1 MANFCVNCGKPIQ
14 SNWKFCP
21 YCSNHAYQAPKDISQ
36 LTTEKPSI
44 GAYEYVDTQSV
55 EPSMLETKRKEKKKR
70 LTKVQKRAI
79 VIGIPVIVAAIVI
92 PIVSI
97 AIYQYLF
104 PQKTV
109 SFYVNNGNTSASYTV
124 STTRDTLDYF
134 KNSPHP
140 SHTHWDPDFIADVIE
155 SYCTPNDTR
164 MLQIATAI
172 RSKCINQYD
181 SEEVVNGLLSFTQ
194 AIGYKLEFQDLAA
207 YPMETIFNQGDCED
221 LSILFGSLVEALGY
235 EAIICVIN
243 YYDTVEEQWFGHA
256 CIGVYL
262 NFTPTYSY
270 SFTVNSKEYWICE
283 TTYQGWMVGQLP
295 ASNPSYYQM
304 LAYAFIN

>member
-1 MANFCVNCGKPIQ
+1 MAKFCTSCGNALQPF
-14 SNWKFCP
+14 WKICP
-21 YCSNHAYQAPKDISQ
+21 YCSHPVYQAP
-36 LTTEKPSI
+36 TET
-44 GAYEYVDTQSV
+44 YEHIDYQSV
-55 EPSMLETKRKEKKKR
+55 EPSMPEVIPKERKK
-70 LTKVQKRAI
+70 LTRVQKRAL
-79 VIGIPVIVAAIVI
+79 VIGIPVIIAAIII

-97 AIYQYLF
+97 AVYQHLF

-109 SFYVNNGNTSASYTV
+109 SFYVDYGNTSASYTV

-134 KNSPHP
+134 DNLPHP
-140 SHTHWDPDFIADVIE
+140 SHTSFNPDFIADVIE
-155 SYCTPNDTR
+155 SYCTPNDSR
-164 MLQIATAI
+164 MLKIANGI
-172 RSKCINQYD
+172 VSKCIDQYD

-207 YPMETIFNQGDCED
+207 YPMETIFDQGDCED
-221 LSILFGSLVEALGY
+221 LSILFGSLVVALGY

-243 YYDTVEEQWFGHA
+243 YYDENEAESFGHA

-270 SFTVNSKEYWICE
+270 SFTVNSKDYWVCE

-295 ASNPSYYQM
+295 ASNPNYYEM
-304 LAYAFIN
+304 LAYEFVI